1 MSHRQVVTLIE
12 VAAGATGRSPHTVG
26 RLASGSGDFYARLTR
41 GHDLTTRRAD
51 RVIRYLSDQ
60 WPSGAEWPPDI
71 PRPEPGAPAAPAR
84 SDA

>member
-1 MSHRQVVTLIE
+1 MSHRQVIALIE
-12 VAAGATGRSPHTVG
+12 AAAGASGRSPHTVG

-51 RVIRYLSDQ
+51 RVIRYLSEQ
-60 WPSGAEWPPDI
+60 WPSGAEWPADI
-71 PRPEPGAPAAPAR
+71 PRPDAPPAPAR

>member
-1 MSHRQVVTLIE
+1 MSHSQVIALIE
-12 VAAGATGRSPHTVG
+12 AAAAASGRSPHTVG

-51 RVIRYLSDQ
+51 RVIRYLSER

-71 PRPEPGAPAAPAR
+71 PRPESGDPTAAAR
-84 SDA
+84 SGA